1 MRLSRWVLML
11 LVLLIAAACTSAG
24 NALPSL
30 VSPREAQTRLESQ
43 ENVILLD
50 VRTPQEWATDGHA
63 PQAVLIPLDEL
74 QARAAAEL
82 DESATILVICRS
94 GNRSR
99 PAADLLRQMGFSR
112 VAEVEGGMRNWAAQ
126 GLEVVYD

>member
-1 MRLSRWVLML
+1 MRVSRWALML
-11 LVLLIAAACTSAG
+11 LVLLIAAACTPAG
-24 NALPSL
+24 GALPSV

-43 ENVILLD
+43 ENVVLLD
-50 VRTPQEWATDGHA
+50 VRTPQEWVTDGHA

-74 QARAAAEL
+74 QARATAEL
-82 DESATILVICRS
+82 DEAATILVICRS

-99 PAADLLRQMGFSR
+99 PAADLLRQMGFSH